1 MHPLPPLRAI
11 LFDFDGTLA
20 PSLPLWVKAYQVAL
34 SHYNISLS
42 QEQVRHRCLFRGWD
56 KVADD
61 FGVFTG
67 DEIHA
72 AVDVA
77 LKEVFAEAVLFPL
90 AQPLIEHCRL
100 HDVQVALVTSAP
112 RPLIVDVL
120 GRLLVQELF
129 DVIVCGDDVPNYK
142 PHPEPVLSALSALQR
157 EPHEAIMV
165 GDSHVDILAGKAA
178 GTRTALYLPEGEAN
192 FHDVAR
198 LHATEP
204 DHIFSDH
211 RELAE
216 LLGLPQLS
224 EPESPCQSVK
234 RA

>member
-1 MHPLPPLRAI
+1 MKLPPLRAI

-20 PSLPLWVKAYQVAL
+20 PSLPLWVKAYQIAL
-34 SHYNISLS
+34 GHYSISLS
-42 QEQVRHRCLFRGWD
+42 AEEVRRRCLFRGWD

-67 DEIHA
+67 EQIRV
-72 AVDVA
+72 AVDAA
-77 LKEVFAEAVLFPL
+77 LKEAFAEAVLFPL

-112 RPLIVDVL
+112 RSLIVDVL

-129 DVIVCGDDVPNYK
+129 DAIVCGDDVPNYK
-142 PHPEPVLSALSALQR
+142 PHPEPVLSALAALQR
-157 EPHEAIMV
+157 EPYEAIMV

-178 GTRTALYLPEGEAN
+178 GTRTALYLPKGETG
-192 FHDVAR
+192 FHDLAR

-204 DHIFSDH
+204 DHIFADH
-211 RELAE
+211 SELAE
-216 LLGLPQLS
+216 LLGLPQLG
-224 EPESPCQSVK
+224 SPCPSAK